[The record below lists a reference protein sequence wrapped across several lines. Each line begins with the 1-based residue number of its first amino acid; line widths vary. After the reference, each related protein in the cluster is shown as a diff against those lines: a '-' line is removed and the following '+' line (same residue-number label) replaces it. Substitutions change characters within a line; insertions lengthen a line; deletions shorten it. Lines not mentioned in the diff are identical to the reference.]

1 MIMPFIVD
9 NIIIRVRV
17 TNYDES
23 SRSREN
29 WKDRRNELMNISV
42 ILIKK
47 SRKHSILYESTG
59 RM

>member
-1 MIMPFIVD
+1 MPFIVD